1 MKKISYFLIIV
12 ISLFILSS
20 CGETNIPPSIP
31 SNPEPANGETSVP
44 LNPVLSWYTFD
55 EENDEILSYLYF
67 GKSSSPVL
75 IKKDLEVFKYE
86 LGTLEPGTTYYW
98 KVVVKDSNGGMAESP
113 IWNFTTTHIPN
124 EPKVVYPENNI
135 VLNNYKE
142 VVLRWEAVD
151 PDNDKLKFD
160 IYFGT
165 NITDLKVLAKD
176 YEKSEYKLPVL
187 KESTTYYWK
196 VIVKDG
202 KGGVKEGAVW
212 SFTTNTTPE
221 IKKLIFPENK
231 QIKVPIKTKFKWEG
245 FDKDNDNLVYYVYLG
260 EKSSNLNLVARTEFE
275 ELEISLKPDTKYFWK
290 VIVEDEKGAIS
301 ESEIY
306 SFTTVFKPSVPI
318 NTGIE
323 DGMKNL
329 PLNVL
334 ISWKSED
341 KDSEIIYYDLYFGK
355 KDNLGLIAED
365 FKDTNYSLKNLEP
378 GTTYYWKVI
387 AKDETGLKS
396 ESPIWSFSTS
406 HLPSKPK
413 IISPKNSQKGF
424 SFEKIT
430 LEWKSNDLDN
440 DVIYYDLYLGN
451 SSDFLAM
458 ILNESTDTKY
468 ELQNLKPCTTYYWKV
483 IAYDKKSGEISSD
496 TYSFKTNC
504 PPKFEEEFYPKDG
517 EKNVSTTV
525 LIKWNAQDAD
535 NDKLFFDIYFGL
547 KPDKMELIAENYS
560 DYNYTLKDLKEG
572 TKYYWKVLAKDENGG
587 IAESKTFSFETTNS
601 PILKSIYPE
610 NGSKISVKDSLKW
623 DFEDPDGDSL
633 VFDIYMGFGDE
644 LKLIEKD
651 YKENTYRPLLKPG
664 EKYYWKIVAKDGK
677 GGNVKSSIYE
687 FETNNLPNSIEPIF
701 PNDNQVNVLVENVNL
716 SWKASDPENDELV
729 YDLYFGDINKM
740 NLLASELK
748 ATSYNVGNLEP
759 QKIYY
764 WKVVVKDEKSGS
776 IESPVWRFKTE
787 NIVFFEDFDDFP
799 VGISPN
805 KTLKWQG
812 EYKTTGDANI
822 IVSYK
827 NNNRFLRIKSIKE
840 IDSVKLSKT
849 INLKNGYIEFD
860 FMIDNKKSSFYIGT
874 FENLGK
880 DNNFE
885 GIGPLVEVVNIDN
898 ESYLCVY
905 NSEKSSLEK
914 VYKLRVYKWYKV
926 KIDFSLENSKKYY
939 VYVDGQEVGIGIVD
953 VNNLNYLVISSA
965 LSHVSEFSYIDNIKI
980 VKKEDEL
987 PPRPSKPILISP
999 TDTALLNS
1007 NTVTLNWTL
1016 EEPNKDKIYFDI
1028 YFGKSK
1034 NLNLLKENLS
1044 DTNYT
1049 ITNLTPGKT
1058 YYWKVVAKN
1067 DLGEISES
1075 DTFSFKI
1082 IGRRKEIKIVDENF
1096 ESYPLGVFTQIPWIK
1111 YLQPREEIIEITN
1124 DVSMGKVLKLTV
1136 QKDDQV
1142 AMFDS
1147 VFIQISEIEEI
1158 SEGYVEFD
1166 AKFEAGSNLF
1176 NVFLLKYLG
1185 NDDFESG
1192 PELIIGINEDNVEV
1206 YKERSLKE
1214 NLLTTL
1220 ELNKWHHFK
1229 IYFKD
1234 YDCYFYINNTL
1245 YGSYKMKVKNF
1256 SAFLISL
1263 INLLNEDPNS
1273 CYIDNFKIVKID
1285 YVKDNKSPEPSQNYC
1300 NLLFED
1306 TFDEYKKIE
1315 ELEENW
1321 FITPSD
1327 KNSFVELVS
1336 IDENN
1341 QAMKITDASTKSSI
1355 SIFKNFVE
1363 YFNNLVLDFDI
1374 LITGDTF
1381 LSLFI
1386 DSLNNKRNNDELPQ
1400 VPNLIFFAAENL
1412 TELYTVNNSTKEIL
1426 KLNELDYERWY
1437 NIKIKIYEKDYE
1449 IFVDN
1454 NSLGK
1459 YPFDSSIILEY
1470 CFFFT
1475 TDELI
1480 TDSVLIDNFRI
1491 FWEN

>member
-75 IKKDLEVFKYE
+75 IEKDLEVFKYE

-329 PLNVL
+329 PLNVS

-651 YKENTYRPLLKPG
+651 YKENTYRPLLEPG

-1185 NDDFESG
+1185 NDDFENG

-1245 YGSYKMKVKNF
+1245 YGSYKTRAKNF

-1306 TFDEYKKIE
+1306 TFDEYKTMEDFK
-1315 ELEENW
+1315 ENW
-1321 FITPSD
+1321 LIKPSD
-1327 KNSFVELVS
+1327 ENSFVELVS

-1363 YFNNLVLDFDI
+1363 YFNNLVLDFDVCI
-1374 LITGDTF
+1374 AGDTF

-1386 DSLNNKRNNDELPQ
+1386 DGSYNIRNNDDLPQ
-1400 VPNLIFFAAENL
+1400 IPNLIFFAAENL
-1412 TELYTVNNSTKEIL
+1412 AELYTVKNSTKEIL
-1426 KLNELDYERWY
+1426 KLKELDYERWY